1 MSSPRKMRSKEALHL
16 AKVELIVSVICMAAQ
31 CSIQSN
37 DKKKD
42 EAARYITDLLSPSV
56 LTQCF
61 KTTQKVSSLRAK
73 QVTLISKKPY
83 LGFTFLPL
91 INSLEFLQILAIYS
105 TKRITK
111 NSKEFSRGKN
121 VSPKVSKVIDM

>member
-31 CSIQSN
+31 CSIHSN

-56 LTQCF
+56 PYPLT
-61 KTTQKVSSLRAK
+61 
-73 QVTLISKKPY
+73 
-83 LGFTFLPL
+83 
-91 INSLEFLQILAIYS
+91 
-105 TKRITK
+105 
-111 NSKEFSRGKN
+111 SKEFLERKLILVN
-121 VSPKVSKVIDM
+121 